1 MLCHSP
7 SASKSEATIP
17 HFRRALV
24 TPWPKLIFCIHMA
37 INPYSD
43 ARYSGTSADAPRILE
58 LPTRESA
65 EPPKSFLGK
74 WFSSGGRID
83 EAHHEEQG
91 HPWYKIVCLT
101 GVDYFST
108 LAYQPG
114 IALLAAGLLSPIATL
129 VLVVVTLCAALP
141 VYSSVAFRSFVGQGS
156 IAMLENL
163 FGGWKSKIFVLILLG
178 FATTDFVITMTL
190 SAADAARHAV
200 ANPFLHPIL
209 GNGQYLV
216 TIFLLIVLAIVFF
229 ICFKEAIN
237 LAVAIVIPFLLLNLF
252 VLGVGLFRILQHP
265 ALILHW
271 RASMLA
277 TTPQHSWLAVLI
289 LAGILFPKLALGLS
303 GFETGVSVMPLVQS
317 SADDLRKP
325 VPTGR
330 IRNTRKMLAAAAGIM
345 SFYLLLSSFVTT
357 ILIKPVDFQTG
368 GPAAGRA
375 IAFLAHQ
382 MFGGVFGSIYDLSTI
397 LILWFAG
404 ASAMAGLINLIP
416 RYLPRFGM
424 APLWVAYRR
433 PMVALLLVVDLL
445 VTLVFHAN
453 VDSQAGAYATGVL
466 VLILSAAIAVT
477 IAFWREFKEKRDTKL
492 LFLTILFFAVALVF
506 VYTTIDNVFERPDGV
521 IISSIF
527 IFVIL
532 VFSAISRYQRA
543 QELRVQDMEFVD
555 DSSARL
561 WTAIAGKRV
570 NLVPASFPGEG
581 YRMRKA
587 EEIHRNYRVTEPL
600 AFVHTH
606 LIDNRSEFIS
616 RLRVSVTKER
626 DHYVI
631 EVWGAVAIANTI
643 AFITELLDP
652 VGIFVVLSGQNLMQ
666 QSLRYLFWGEGEV
679 GMLVYAILVH
689 YWNWSGRKADRP
701 TLFLTTA

>member
-1 MLCHSP
+1 MEIKTDPGSSYYSSQP
-7 SASKSEATIP
+7 T
-17 HFRRALV
+17 
-24 TPWPKLIFCIHMA
+24 TP
-37 INPYSD
+37 
-43 ARYSGTSADAPRILE
+43 RVLE
-58 LPTRESA
+58 LPTRES
-65 EPPKSFLGK
+65 SQSSGSWWGR

-83 EAHHEEQG
+83 EPHHIG
-91 HPWYKIVCLT
+91 RGYPWYKVVCLT

-108 LAYQPG
+108 LAYQAG
-114 IALLAAGLLSPIATL
+114 IALVAAGLLAPVATLAL
-129 VLVVVTLCAALP
+129 VLVTLLGALP
-141 VYSSVAFRSFVGQGS
+141 VYCVVARRSFVGQGS
-156 IAMLENL
+156 IAMLEHL
-163 FGGWKSKIFVLILLG
+163 LGGWKSKIFVLVLIG

-200 ANPFLHPIL
+200 ANSFLHPYL
-209 GNGQYLV
+209 GNSQFGITV
-216 TIFLLIVLAIVFF
+216 LLLFILAVVFF
-229 ICFKEAIN
+229 IGFREAIN
-237 LAVAIVIPFLLLNLF
+237 LAVAIVIPFLGLNLF
-252 VLGVGLFRILQHP
+252 VLGVGLYRILQRP
-265 ALILHW
+265 AMVLHW
-271 RASMLA
+271 RAAMLA
-277 TTPQHSWLAVLI
+277 STGNNSWMAVII
-289 LAGILFPKLALGLS
+289 LASILFPKLALGLS

-317 SADDLRKP
+317 TAEDARRP

-330 IRNTRKMLAAAAGIM
+330 IRNTRKMLIAAAVIM
-345 SFYLLLSSFVTT
+345 SFFLLLSSFVTT
-357 ILIKPVDFQTG
+357 MLIPPSAYEAG

-375 IAFLAHQ
+375 IAYLAHQ

-433 PMVALLLVVDLL
+433 PMVALLLIVDLI

-453 VDSQAGAYATGVL
+453 VDAQAGAYATGVL

-477 IAFWREFKEKRDTKL
+477 IAFWREFKEKRDSNTL
-492 LFLTILFFAVALVF
+492 ILTILFFIVAVVF
-506 VYTTIDNVFERPDGV
+506 VYTTIDNIFERPDGV

-527 IFVIL
+527 VFVIL
-532 VFSAISRYQRA
+532 AFSAISRYQRA

-555 DSSARL
+555 ESSARL
-561 WTAIAGKRV
+561 WSTIAAKKV
-570 NLVPASFPGEG
+570 CLVPTSFSGEG

-587 EEIHRNYRVTEPL
+587 EEINRNYRVTEPL

-606 LIDNRSEFIS
+606 LIDNRSEFVS

-643 AFITELLDP
+643 AFIAELLDP
-652 VGIFVVLSGQNLMQ
+652 VSIFVVLSGQNLMQ

-689 YWNWSGRKADRP
+689 YWNWNGRKADRP

>member
-1 MLCHSP
+1 MAFEPESGFRYP
-7 SASKSEATIP
+7 SSQPEIP
-17 HFRRALV
+17 RV
-24 TPWPKLIFCIHMA
+24 
-37 INPYSD
+37 
-43 ARYSGTSADAPRILE
+43 LE
-58 LPTRESA
+58 LPTKESA
-65 EPPKSFLGK
+65 EASRSFLGR
-74 WFSSGGRID
+74 WFSSGGRLD
-83 EAHHEEQG
+83 EASHEERG
-91 HPWYKIVCLT
+91 HPWYKIICLT

-114 IALLAAGLLSPIATL
+114 IALIAAGLLSPIATL

-178 FATTDFVITMTL
+178 FATTDFIITMTL

-200 ANPFLHPIL
+200 ANPFLHPYL
-209 GNGQYLV
+209 GNGQYTV
-216 TIFLLIVLAIVFF
+216 TFLLLFVLAVVFF
-229 ICFKEAIN
+229 IGFKEAIN
-237 LAVAIVIPFLLLNLF
+237 LAVAIVIPFLGLNLF
-252 VLGVGLFRILQHP
+252 VLGVGLIHILAHP
-265 ALILHW
+265 STILKWHT
-271 RASMLA
+271 AMLA
-277 TTPQHSWLAVLI
+277 STPQNTWLAVLI
-289 LAGILFPKLALGLS
+289 LSVILFPKLALGLS

-317 SADDLRKP
+317 SADDLRRPIPK
-325 VPTGR
+325 GR

-357 ILIKPVDFQTG
+357 ILIPPAAYQTD

-375 IAFLAHQ
+375 IAYLAHQ
-382 MFGGVFGSIYDLSTI
+382 MFGNVFGSVYDISTI

-433 PMVALLLVVDLL
+433 PMVALLLVVDII

-453 VDSQAGAYATGVL
+453 VDAQAGAYATGVL

-477 IAFWREFKEKRDTKL
+477 IAFWREYKDKRNPKL
-492 LFLTILFFAVALVF
+492 LLLVALFFLVSIVF

-561 WTAIAGKRV
+561 WASIAGKKV
-570 NLVPASFPGEG
+570 NLVPASYPGEG

-616 RLRVSVTKER
+616 RLRVSITKER

-631 EVWGAVAIANTI
+631 EVWGAVAIANTL
-643 AFITELLDP
+643 AFIAELLDP

>member
-1 MLCHSP
+1 MAFQPESGFRYP
-7 SASKSEATIP
+7 SAQPEIP
-17 HFRRALV
+17 RV
-24 TPWPKLIFCIHMA
+24 
-37 INPYSD
+37 
-43 ARYSGTSADAPRILE
+43 LE
-58 LPTRESA
+58 LPTKQTTESSR
-65 EPPKSFLGK
+65 SFLGR
-74 WFSSGGRID
+74 WFSSGGRLD
-83 EAHHEEQG
+83 EAHHQERG
-91 HPWYKIVCLT
+91 HHWYKIVCLT
-101 GVDYFST
+101 GVDYFSS
-108 LAYQPG
+108 LAYQAG
-114 IALLAAGLLSPIATL
+114 IALIAAGLLAPVATL
-129 VLVVVTLCAALP
+129 ALVVVTLLGALP
-141 VYSSVAFRSFVGQGS
+141 VYCAVAQRSFVGQGS

-200 ANPFLHPIL
+200 ANPFLHPFL
-209 GNGQYLV
+209 GNGQYFV
-216 TIFLLIVLAIVFF
+216 TLLLLFILAVVFF
-229 ICFKEAIN
+229 IGFKEAIN
-237 LAVAIVIPFLLLNLF
+237 LAVALVVPFLALNLL
-252 VLGVGLFRILQHP
+252 VLGVGFFRILQQP
-265 ALILHW
+265 VMILQW
-271 RASMLA
+271 RTAMLA
-277 TTPQHSWLAVLI
+277 STPHDDWLAVIVLSV
-289 LAGILFPKLALGLS
+289 ILFPKLALGLS

-317 SADDLRKP
+317 SAEDMRKP

-330 IRNTRKMLAAAAGIM
+330 IRNTRKMLVASALIM

-357 ILIKPVDFQTG
+357 ILIPPSAYENG
-368 GPAAGRA
+368 GPASGRA
-375 IAFLAHQ
+375 IAYLAHQ
-382 MFGGVFGSIYDLSTI
+382 MFGSVFGSIYDLSTI

-433 PMVALLLVVDLL
+433 PMVALLLVVDII

-453 VDSQAGAYATGVL
+453 VDAQAGAYATGVL

-477 IAFWREFKEKRDTKL
+477 IAFWREYKEKRQPRL
-492 LFLTILFFAVALVF
+492 LILVVLFFLVSIVF
-506 VYTTIDNVFERPDGV
+506 LYTTIDNVFERPDGV

-527 IFVIL
+527 IFIIL

-561 WTAIAGKRV
+561 WASIAGKKV
-570 NLVPASFPGEG
+570 NLVPASYSGEG
-581 YRMRKA
+581 YRMRKS

-616 RLRVSVTKER
+616 RLRVSVTRER
-626 DHYVI
+626 NHYVI
-631 EVWGAVAIANTI
+631 EVWGAVAIANTL
-643 AFITELLDP
+643 AFIAELLDP